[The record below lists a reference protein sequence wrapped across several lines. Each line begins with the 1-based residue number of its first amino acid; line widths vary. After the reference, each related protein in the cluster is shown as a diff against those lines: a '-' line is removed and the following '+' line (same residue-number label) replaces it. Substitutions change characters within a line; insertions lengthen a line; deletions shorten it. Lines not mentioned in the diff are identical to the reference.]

1 MNDLSWM
8 LYWADV
14 LPSFS
19 SAMAFF
25 LFFAVVGFGG
35 ALVANRV
42 FAATKDHDA
51 DAAVGFQSTSFARWA
66 FPLIAI
72 IWLSMWFV
80 PSRDTFYAIAASE
93 MGEEALKSPIATKA
107 GKALEKWLD
116 DQLAD
121 ETKGE

>member
-14 LPSFS
+14 LPSMATS
-19 SAMAFF
+19 VSVMAFIA
-25 LFFAVVGFGG
+25 LVFGG
-35 ALVANRV
+35 I
-42 FAATKDHDA
+42 AASIFLMVSVGDPDLDEIRPEVTKRLWMLGA
-51 DAAVGFQSTSFARWA
+51 CAAVLVIVQA
-66 FPLIAI
+66 
-72 IWLSMWFV
+72 V

-116 DQLAD
+116 RQIA
-121 ETKGE
+121 EEKEPSK